1 MAGNGIQ
8 TEEPTVP
15 DLVKKVLIWMFW
27 IFLVYSIFTAPDRAA
42 DIVRTAWS
50 ILVSGAENLS
60 AFFTQLLRR

>member
-1 MAGNGIQ
+1 M
-8 TEEPTVP
+8 P
-15 DLVKKVLIWMFW
+15 DLVKKILTWLFW